1 MDGIT
6 FKEWFFTL
14 FLPHANRLNGRKV
27 LIGDNLASHF
37 NPEVIQQCED
47 SSIDFVCLPKNATH
61 LTQPLDVCFFR
72 PLKQS
77 WRFCLNEW
85 KNRNT
90 SMQSIPKSSFPALV
104 SSCLQRIND
113 VGSIS
118 NNLKSAFHATGI
130 FLLDRNAIL
139 QKLPKEDDP
148 NINDIVV
155 NYLKDKRF
163 EKTDKNRKRKKL
175 ILFQGRV

>member
-1 MDGIT
+1 
-6 FKEWFFTL
+6 
-14 FLPHANRLNGRKV
+14 

-47 SSIDFVCLPKNATH
+47 SGIDFVCLPKNATH

-118 NNLKSAFHATGI
+118 NNLKSAFRATGI
-130 FLLDRNAIL
+130 FPLDRNAIL

-163 EKTDKNRKRKKL
+163 EKTDKNRKRKKI
-175 ILFQGRV
+175 ILLPGRV